1 LRPPGGLVCVW
12 SLENEHPY
20 HDALYRAIVDA
31 RRILSEDQLGS
42 LDPVQILRRLQ
53 AVLDSDELVRAL
65 DRSNLQPV
73 SRLDR

>member
-1 LRPPGGLVCVW
+1 
-12 SLENEHPY
+12 
-20 HDALYRAIVDA
+20 VDA